1 MEKFPVTS
9 RRLREA
15 LRFAPALGLAYLN
28 NPKVACTSIKIAL
41 WKRSD
46 ALIGTETFNGLNR
59 HSINHGPWRDLL
71 TCDPDVL
78 QNATFFTV
86 VRDPHARLLS
96 AYLNKRDQPQGSLF
110 RWCERRIG
118 GMPDTFPEFI
128 RRIVKVP
135 EHERDRHIMP
145 QWINVLWPYVRF
157 DFVGRIEEI
166 GEVKAF
172 FAQYQ
177 LQLPIRNRTGAAMKL
192 DEHYDAETRELVA
205 LAYADDFKLWRGQL
219 PLPEKTTIA
228 DLLHGT

>member
-1 MEKFPVTS
+1 MEKFPVNK

-15 LRFAPALGLAYLN
+15 LRFVPALGLAYLN

-41 WKRSD
+41 WRRSD
-46 ALIGTETFNGLNR
+46 ALTGTETFDGVNR
-59 HSINHGPWRDLL
+59 HSIDHGPWRDLL
-71 TCDPDVL
+71 TCDPDML

-96 AYLNKRDQPQGSLF
+96 AYLSKRDHPQESLF
-110 RWCERRIG
+110 RWCGRHIG

-128 RRIVKVP
+128 RRIVTVP
-135 EHERDRHIMP
+135 EHERERHIRP

-172 FAQYQ
+172 FAQHQ
-177 LQLPIRNRTGAAMKL
+177 FHLPISNRTGAATKI
-192 DEHYDAETRELVA
+192 DEYYDSETRELVA

-219 PLPEKTTIA
+219 PLPEKTTIV